1 MLNINGVDRMFMCD
15 PENDK
20 LSDVLRRI
28 GLTGVK
34 VGCGTGVCGSCSIIL
49 NGQVIRSCTK
59 KISQVEEYSKITTIE
74 GIGTPQ
80 HLHPLQVAWM
90 NCGAVQCGFCVP
102 GFIVSAYALLEQN
115 PDPTREEVRDW
126 FQKTR
131 NVCRCTGYK
140 QIVDAVMAAAKVM
153 RGECSIEDIKFH
165 NPEDGNYY
173 GNRLFVR
180 MHLVKFVV

>member
-1 MLNINGVDRMFMCD
+1 MKLRKMMLNINGVDRMFMCD

-90 NCGAVQCGFCVP
+90 NLRCCTVWFLCTRLHRFRICSVRAEP
-102 GFIVSAYALLEQN
+102 GS
-115 PDPTREEVRDW
+115 DP
-126 FQKTR
+126 
-131 NVCRCTGYK
+131 
-140 QIVDAVMAAAKVM
+140 
-153 RGECSIEDIKFH
+153 
-165 NPEDGNYY
+165 
-173 GNRLFVR
+173 
-180 MHLVKFVV
+180 